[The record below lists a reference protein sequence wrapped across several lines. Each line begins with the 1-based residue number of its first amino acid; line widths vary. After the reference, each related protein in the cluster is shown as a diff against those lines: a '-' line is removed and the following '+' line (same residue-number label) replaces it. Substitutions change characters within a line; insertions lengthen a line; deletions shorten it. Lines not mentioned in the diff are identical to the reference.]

1 MKFWLIIMQQSN
13 ALKSPSKQV
22 FKKIMDKNIKKEK
35 AKLIPVILAGGVG
48 SRLWPLSRE
57 AHPKPFIRLSDGLSL
72 IQKTLLR
79 AAAIDRVSEV
89 ITVTNRELFFYTK
102 DDYELLGL
110 GEVSHTFL
118 LEPFGRN
125 SSAAIALAAH
135 YAKEEYGEDS
145 VLLILPADHL
155 IDKQSAFTEEVQ
167 QAAILAEQGRLV
179 TFGIKPDSP
188 KTGYGYIEAD
198 QSNTHKVKRFV
209 EKPDLEL
216 AKQYL
221 AAGNYFWNSGMF
233 CMTAGAIL
241 EEMNQLCTDIA
252 TETQVCLETASRYES
267 DSWLQLEIKPNAF
280 EAVRDISIDYAVF
293 EKSEKVAVVPCDIG
307 WSDIGSW
314 IEFGELHAKDQAN
327 NHVYGEAVLEDVQN
341 SIVHATGDR
350 LVTGLGL
357 QDLIIA
363 DTQDALLVA
372 HRDRAQDVRKIVKTL
387 QSKQH
392 PSYKSFPTIH
402 RPWGTYTVLQE
413 DQAFKLK
420 RIEVK
425 PGGGLSLQSHKH
437 RSEHWVVVSGIAR
450 ITNGDQ
456 IFHLESNQSTYIPA
470 GNKHRLENKG
480 KEVLVVIEVQCGSYL
495 GEDDIVRYEDMYGR

>member
-1 MKFWLIIMQQSN
+1 M
-13 ALKSPSKQV
+13 
-22 FKKIMDKNIKKEK
+22 
-35 AKLIPVILAGGVG
+35 ILAGGVG

-57 AHPKPFIRLSDGLSL
+57 AHPKPFIRLNDGLSL

-79 AAAIDRVSEV
+79 AAAIDHVPEV

-102 DDYELLGL
+102 DDYEAVVS
-110 GEVSHTFL
+110 GEIFHTFL

-125 SSAAIALAAH
+125 SSAAIGLAAH
-135 YAKEEYGEDS
+135 HVKEKYGDNS
-145 VLLILPADHL
+145 ILLILPADHL
-155 IDKQSAFTEEVQ
+155 IDNQSAFSEAVQ
-167 QAAILAEQGRLV
+167 QAIILAEQGRLV
-179 TFGIKPDSP
+179 TFGIKPNAP
-188 KTGYGYIEAD
+188 KTGYGYIETENNEEK
-198 QSNTHKVKRFV
+198 SNKVKRFV

-233 CMTAGAIL
+233 CMAAGTIL
-241 EEMNQLCTDIA
+241 EEMDQLCTDIA
-252 TETQVCLETASRYES
+252 TQTRVCLQTTNCYEN
-267 DSWLQLEIKPNAF
+267 DNWLQLEIKSSAF
-280 EAVRDISIDYAVF
+280 EPVRDISIDYAVF
-293 EKSEKVAVVPCDIG
+293 EKSDKVAVVPCDIG

-341 SIVHATGDR
+341 SIVHAGQR

-357 QDLIIA
+357 EDLIIA

-387 QSKQH
+387 QAKQH
-392 PSYKSFPTIH
+392 PSYKYFPTVH
-402 RPWGTYTVLQE
+402 RPWGSYTVLQE
-413 DQAFKLK
+413 DPSFKLK

-425 PGGGLSLQSHKH
+425 TGAALSLQSHKY
-437 RSEHWVVVSGIAR
+437 RSEHWVVVSGTAR

-456 IFHLESNQSTYIPA
+456 IFDLESNQSTYIPV

-495 GEDDIVRYEDMYGR
+495 GEDDIVRYEDAYGRSK